1 MIAVMGA
8 RLAGKYAPLTG
19 HLAAATSDGRQVV
32 ELSFAEIADLV
43 GGLPA
48 SAYEHR
54 AWWANGLL
62 SQQAAWHRAGW
73 QVDFVSIERRHVRF
87 VRHGAPLDTAGESQP
102 ATTAI
107 ELPIDDGTPAL
118 DVRVRCVW
126 RVGGE
131 VGLSNDKLVFPRLPR
146 VAAIYRLTFANS
158 AGRPRIYIGETNN
171 LRRRAGNYRNP
182 GPTQQT
188 SQRLHDE
195 LVRHL
200 ASGGTVSLSVAIEVE
215 IETNGQRSALPLAR
229 KTARVLAE
237 HAALALAYVND
248 VVDILNADRG
258 AE

>member
-1 MIAVMGA
+1 MGA

-19 HLAAATSDGRQVV
+19 RLAAVTRDGRQGV
-32 ELSFAEIADLV
+32 ELSFAEISDLV

-73 QVDFVSIERRHVRF
+73 RVDFVSLERRRVRF
-87 VRHGAPLDTAGESQP
+87 VRLDAPLDVGGESQP
-102 ATTAI
+102 VAAAI
-107 ELPIDDGTPAL
+107 ELPVDDGTPAL

-126 RVGGE
+126 RIAGE
-131 VGLSNDKLVFPRLPR
+131 VGLSDDKPVFPRLPR
-146 VAAIYRLTFANS
+146 VAAIYRLTFAAS
-158 AGRPRIYIGETNN
+158 TGRPRIYIGETDD
-171 LRRRAGNYRNP
+171 LRRRVGNYRNP

-188 SQRLHDE
+188 SQRLHHE

-200 ASGGTVSLSVAIEVE
+200 SSGGTVSLSVAIEAE
-215 IETNGQRSALPLAR
+215 LETDGRRSALPLAR

-237 HAALALAYVND
+237 HAALALAYVDD
-248 VVDILNADRG
+248 VVDIINADRG
-258 AE
+258 VE

>member
-19 HLAAATSDGRQVV
+19 RLAAAASDGLRGV

-48 SAYEHR
+48 SAYDHR
-54 AWWANGLL
+54 TWWANGVR
-62 SQQAAWHRAGW
+62 SQQAAWHHAGW
-73 QVDFVSIERRHVRF
+73 RVDLVSLERRHVRF
-87 VRHGAPLDTAGESQP
+87 VRHDAPMAAAGESQP
-102 ATTAI
+102 DVTAI
-107 ELPIDDGTPAL
+107 ELPIDDDAPAL

-131 VGLSNDKLVFPRLPR
+131 VGLSDDKLVFPRLPR

-158 AGRPRIYIGETNN
+158 AGRPRIYVGETNN
-171 LRRRAGNYRNP
+171 LRRRVGNYRNP
-182 GPTQQT
+182 GPTQRT

-200 ASGGTVSLSVAIEVE
+200 AAGGTVSLSVAVE
-215 IETNGQRSALPLAR
+215 ADIETDGQRSVLPLAR

-237 HAALALAYVND
+237 HAALALVYVDD